1 MAPDHANTMSYEPN
15 TPIPTGSWSLW
26 YHSPTETK
34 WTPSTYQQ
42 VATMNTFGEFWA
54 IKDALSDEAVLNGF
68 FFLMRDP
75 LPPLWENKGNIRG
88 GSYSMRI
95 ARKDSNIVYE
105 KYMLA
110 AMLNEAATDKRNKIT
125 GVCIS
130 PKKGFNIITIWNE
143 DFTDFQEPTDIHLL
157 HHELKYEEVRYT
169 RNVDKKFN

>member
-1 MAPDHANTMSYEPN
+1 MTTINMSFEAN
-15 TPIPTGSWSLW
+15 TPIPTGTWSLW

-34 WTPSTYQQ
+34 WTPSTFSQL
-42 VATMNTFGEFWA
+42 ATVHTFGEFWA
-54 IKDALSDEAVLNGF
+54 MKDVMSDEAFLNGF

-95 ARKDSNIVYE
+95 PRKDASLVYD

-110 AMLNEAATDKRNKIT
+110 GMLDQASSNPENRIT
-125 GVCIS
+125 GICIS

-143 DFTDFQEPTDIHLL
+143 DFTKSQDPKDIELL
-157 HHELKYEEVRYT
+157 HHGLTHEEIRYT